1 MFFMVYN
8 VLLVKVLFDDSTESI
23 PTEEENI
30 HNILS
35 PMPIMNK
42 NSILKALQLNET
54 CRYNSAEICY

>member
-42 NSILKALQLNET
+42 NSKIM
-54 CRYNSAEICY
+54 YII

>member
-23 PTEEENI
+23 LMEKENI
-30 HNILS
+30 NNRLS

-42 NSILKALQLNET
+42 NSKFMYIIQIG
-54 CRYNSAEICY
+54 Y